1 MEGTVVVNINSSNF
15 LKWHVVVHL
24 PIKFSISSSVPHDL
38 LVESLNSLFTSLVI
52 LDGLVN
58 VIDEDIEVFLI
69 FGGDLIVGFLVLL
82 EPSNY
87 FFFVEVKGEWVLGK
101 NVPFLCSSYLIGFG
115 DIFEFLQSKSIK
127 TEH

>member
-1 MEGTVVVNINSSNF
+1 MVNINSSNF

-24 PIKFSISSSVPHDL
+24 PIKFSISSSSPHDL
-38 LVESLNSLFTSLVI
+38 LVESLNSLFTSLI
-52 LDGLVN
+52 IRNGLVI
-58 VIDEDIEVFLI
+58 VINEDVEVFLI
-69 FGGDLIVGFLVLL
+69 FGGDSIVIFLVRL

-101 NVPFLCSSYLIGFG
+101 NVPFFCSSYLILFW
-115 DIFEFLQSKSIK
+115 DIFEFLQSKMIK